1 MEIKENVGTFV
12 LNGETIT
19 LIAEWGVRNISVL
32 WVSGVVTVK
41 GTMKLGSRVDD
52 PIPLGSGSP
61 PLNIGFDFSIDG
73 LEINCSAGSAIVV
86 TGR

>member
-12 LNGETIT
+12 FSAETVT
-19 LIAEWGVRNISVL
+19 LIAEWGVRNVSILWIS
-32 WVSGVVTVK
+32 GIVTVK
-41 GTMKLGSRVDD
+41 GTMKLGARTDD
-52 PIPLGSGSP
+52 PITLGSGSP

-73 LEINCSAGSAIVV
+73 LEINCSAGQAIVV